1 MLTSGLSESS
11 KLSWLSGDS
20 GRKNH
25 MVCSGNDAGIPPRA
39 VNNCVLDA
47 QRKAPTAWLNRKRVG
62 PSLIHA
68 SLAHRTHE
76 QTTLM

>member
-1 MLTSGLSESS
+1 
-11 KLSWLSGDS
+11 
-20 GRKNH
+20 
-25 MVCSGNDAGIPPRA
+25 MVRSGNDAGIPPPA

-47 QRKAPTAWLNRKRVG
+47 QRKASTAWLNRKRVG

-76 QTTLM
+76 QATLM